1 MEETKSVIVRDDAL
15 DFFKGVTVIG
25 IIFIHTVWWS
35 GQSYVPNCI
44 AQFSLLLDVPLFF
57 FLSGASAVFSFE
69 RKNPFSGIL
78 RMVGMFSLFFL
89 LYALFYQPENTFEF
103 LIRSFFVQ
111 FPWAPKVEV
120 LSSSTWFIPV
130 LVLVYFTG
138 FLVVRSCGHRNALLA
153 MMVVLFVLVFKYENF
168 NFLNSIELLQ
178 KTPDYLFTDLFF
190 FLFGYFFY
198 RHLRRHKYVKPLAI
212 VIFLISVILTFT
224 FFWDKP
230 FDLQFYKF
238 PHRIQYLIASMVS
251 ISLVMF
257 FYTSIKKTVI
267 FGYFG
272 KEALPFYLAQCL
284 SSGLMYFVVPMI
296 NAHWTIKLGVVFVCN
311 ILCSLVLAWIIS
323 RAYGLA
329 ISLLD
334 RCVNRFDEWGWKE

>member
-1 MEETKSVIVRDDAL
+1 MEEIKLKIVRDEVL
-15 DFFKGVTVIG
+15 DFFKGITVIG

-35 GQSYVPNCI
+35 GQSYVPNYV

-57 FLSGASAVFSFE
+57 FLSGASAVISFE
-69 RKNPFSGIL
+69 RNNPFSGIV

-89 LYALFYQPENTFEF
+89 LYALFCQREKTFEF

-120 LSSSTWFIPV
+120 LSCSTWFIPV

-138 FLVVRSCGHRNALLA
+138 FLIVRSCGNRNALLA
-153 MMVVLFVLVFKYENF
+153 VMVVLFVLVYKYEYF

-198 RHLRRHKYVKPLAI
+198 RHLRGSKYLEPFAI
-212 VIFLISVILTFT
+212 AVFLISLILTFT
-224 FFWDKP
+224 LFWERT

-257 FYTSIKKTVI
+257 FYKSIKRTVI

-272 KEALPFYLAQCL
+272 KEALPFYLAQGI

-296 NAHWTIKLGVVFVCN
+296 SAHWTIKLGVVFVSN
-311 ILCSLVLAWIIS
+311 IFCSLVLAWIFSQIF
-323 RAYGLA
+323 RFTLVL
-329 ISLLD
+329 IDLCLK
-334 RCVNRFDEWGWKE
+334 RFDSWGWKE